1 MENINL
7 LEDKENLQE
16 SETDTRKDKEYLISL
31 SDFVEKLNR
40 CGFEPAYWKLVYSL
54 SDKETILLTKE
65 ENNKVYFKNN
75 CFCNSMRRILTLDY
89 IISAYVNELS
99 ESSDSVNYS
108 NNWFFI
114 KDNWWGLND
123 ISQKCSECTL
133 PFAACPYKMAAFI
146 EWVCK
151 INNTDHDEVYAQV
164 LKTDF
169 EAKAQI
175 PKTSSLINVVDD
187 DIKGIDI
194 ISAVAGYYLIKN
206 QYIRILQDNET
217 MFRYSF
223 VPLCSKTKDD
233 RVNNIYEFL
242 CGKDIRFSF
251 FRKDKI
257 AFEACIKR
265 ECEDCNYSQCPD
277 RVAAYMLYLSS
288 KYDVDTAE
296 LTRHIINK
304 NRFGTLTLL
313 GHLRHNQFISRAQR
327 IPFDIK
333 SRDIFDGILNYVI
346 NKRVSGNQKI
356 PRIRFHQAILTSD
369 EELADE
375 TVKLLKDIMCFYHY
389 FDSNIKIQRIK
400 YSEFA
405 DGRFG
410 SDNIGKIVR
419 YIKEVKEPTIVH
431 IKELELYFE
440 DQIAQKLENKKESI
454 LRIKNAVTDN
464 HNIILII
471 SGEKNDLESI
481 FSSYN
486 DFYYGLLQYHLK
498 LTDVKQSKVTEMILN
513 RLVDYNFEDG
523 FSEALE
529 NYVQIKY
536 VSSELKSKAFVD
548 KTVTDIV
555 FNHFKKKY
563 DASMLL
569 SIADLPSLKEKRDRQ
584 SIWNDINMLTG
595 LEGVKKELAMLE
607 KLLDFQM
614 TKSKISSS
622 GKGSLPA
629 MHMVFMGNPGTGKTT
644 VARLMAEMLYSFGL
658 IRMNKVVEVSAKD
671 MIGQYVGHT
680 APLTA
685 AKCESAYGGV
695 LFIDEAYNLAP
706 AEGSSSVF
714 RDECVTELIKQM
726 EDNREDLVV
735 VLAGYT
741 EPMMHMLDTA
751 NPGLKSRIT
760 KFIEFEDYSPQ
771 QLVDIFLK
779 LAYSDDMQLSDSFI
793 NKLTGI
799 IEIERVKP
807 GFGNA
812 RAMRTLYETVIQNH
826 AINVYGKN
834 DRKTILTLTEK
845 DLPYY
850 NS

>member
-1 MENINL
+1 
-7 LEDKENLQE
+7 
-16 SETDTRKDKEYLISL
+16 
-31 SDFVEKLNR
+31 
-40 CGFEPAYWKLVYSL
+40 
-54 SDKETILLTKE
+54 
-65 ENNKVYFKNN
+65 
-75 CFCNSMRRILTLDY
+75 
-89 IISAYVNELS
+89 
-99 ESSDSVNYS
+99 
-108 NNWFFI
+108 
-114 KDNWWGLND
+114 
-123 ISQKCSECTL
+123 
-133 PFAACPYKMAAFI
+133 
-146 EWVCK
+146 
-151 INNTDHDEVYAQV
+151 
-164 LKTDF
+164 
-169 EAKAQI
+169 
-175 PKTSSLINVVDD
+175 
-187 DIKGIDI
+187 
-194 ISAVAGYYLIKN
+194 
-206 QYIRILQDNET
+206 
-217 MFRYSF
+217 
-223 VPLCSKTKDD
+223 
-233 RVNNIYEFL
+233 
-242 CGKDIRFSF
+242 
-251 FRKDKI
+251 
-257 AFEACIKR
+257 
-265 ECEDCNYSQCPD
+265 
-277 RVAAYMLYLSS
+277 
-288 KYDVDTAE
+288 
-296 LTRHIINK
+296 
-304 NRFGTLTLL
+304 
-313 GHLRHNQFISRAQR
+313 
-327 IPFDIK
+327 
-333 SRDIFDGILNYVI
+333 
-346 NKRVSGNQKI
+346 
-356 PRIRFHQAILTSD
+356 
-369 EELADE
+369 
-375 TVKLLKDIMCFYHY
+375 
-389 FDSNIKIQRIK
+389 
-400 YSEFA
+400 
-405 DGRFG
+405 
-410 SDNIGKIVR
+410 
-419 YIKEVKEPTIVH
+419 
-431 IKELELYFE
+431 
-440 DQIAQKLENKKESI
+440 
-454 LRIKNAVTDN
+454 
-464 HNIILII
+464 
-471 SGEKNDLESI
+471 
-481 FSSYN
+481 
-486 DFYYGLLQYHLK
+486 
-498 LTDVKQSKVTEMILN
+498 
-513 RLVDYNFEDG
+513 
-523 FSEALE
+523 
-529 NYVQIKY
+529 
-536 VSSELKSKAFVD
+536 
-548 KTVTDIV
+548 
-555 FNHFKKKY
+555 
-563 DASMLL
+563 MLL